1 MNKKLLTIAAFAVLF
16 ALVVVTGCK
25 KDPDPEPSEPIQLV
39 APDSSIIRHFPED
52 VMDYEFNFTTDRP
65 LNWVKGMYDYDTTG
79 VAGHVATYPDTL
91 FFVALDTLDPRVNLY
106 NYKGSFTIP
115 GDSFISPYDV
125 IRFKISFE
133 AGSTTFKPG
142 QNYPAGIVSA
152 TKEFRVDI
160 R

>member
-1 MNKKLLTIAAFAVLF
+1 MNKKLLTFFAFA
-16 ALVVVTGCK
+16 ALVALVTITACK
-25 KDPDPEPSEPIQLV
+25 KDETPAPTEPIQLV
-39 APDSSIIRHFPED
+39 TPDSSIVRQFPDD

-79 VAGHVATYPDTL
+79 IDGHVATYPDTL
-91 FFVALDTLDPRVNLY
+91 FFVKLDTLDPRVNLY

-115 GDSFISPYDV
+115 GDLYISPYDV

-133 AGSTTFKPG
+133 AGSTTFKQG
-142 QNYPAGIVSA
+142 QNYPAGIVTA
-152 TKEFRVDI
+152 NKEFRVDI